1 MIGSLEVDSV
11 KTMTNARGLFELSG
25 RVALV
30 TGAGSGIG
38 QRIAVGLAE
47 CGADV
52 ACLDRRQDGG
62 LAVTEEAIR
71 LIGRKAVTISAD
83 VTDKAALAEAVATTE
98 STLGPLRIAVNA
110 AGIANANPAEDM
122 DEEQYQTLMDINLK
136 GVFLSCQAEAR
147 AMLRHGRGSIINI
160 ASMSGVIVNRGL
172 SQAHYNASKAG
183 VIHMSK
189 SLAMEW
195 VGRGVRVNSISPGY
209 TATPMNTRPEM
220 VHQTREFEQQT
231 PMGRMASVDEMVG
244 PAIFLASDASSFCTG
259 VDLLV
264 DGGFCCW

>member
-1 MIGSLEVDSV
+1 MSEMSL
-11 KTMTNARGLFELSG
+11 NAPKLFTLTG
-25 RVALV
+25 QVALV

-38 QRIAVGLAE
+38 QRIAIGLAQ

-52 ACLDRRQDGG
+52 ALLDRRTDDG
-62 LAVTEEAIR
+62 LATTARFVQAA
-71 LIGRKAVTISAD
+71 GRRSVEIAAD
-83 VTDKAALAEAVATTE
+83 VTQAEALSEAVARTE
-98 STLGPLRIAVNA
+98 AELGPLTLAVNA
-110 AGIANANPAEDM
+110 AGIANANPAEEM
-122 DEEQYQTLMDINLK
+122 EEAQFQTMMDINLK

-147 AMLRHGRGSIINI
+147 AMLKNGRGSIVNI

-172 SQAHYNASKAG
+172 NQCHYNASKAG

-189 SLAMEW
+189 SMAMEW
-195 VGRGVRVNSISPGY
+195 VGRNIRVNTISPGY

-220 VHQTREFEQQT
+220 VHQTKLFEEQT
-231 PMGRMASVDEMVG
+231 PMQRMANVDEMVG
-244 PAIFLASDASSFCTG
+244 PAVYLLSDAASFVTG

>member
-1 MIGSLEVDSV
+1 MADVTL
-11 KTMTNARGLFELSG
+11 NAPKLFDLAG

-38 QRIAVGLAE
+38 QRIALGLAQ

-52 ACLDRRQDGG
+52 ACLDRRTDGG
-62 LAVTEEAIR
+62 LDQTRAM
-71 LIGRKAVTISAD
+71 IGAAGRRALTLAAD
-83 VTDKAALAEAVATTE
+83 VTSKTALMAAVAQTE
-98 STLGPLRIAVNA
+98 AELGPLRIAVNA
-110 AGIANANPAEDM
+110 AGIANANPAEEM
-122 DEEQYQTLMDINLK
+122 AEEQYQTLMDINLK
-136 GVFLSCQAEAR
+136 GVFLSCQAEAS
-147 AMLRHGRGSIINI
+147 AMLRHGAGSIINI

-172 SQAHYNASKAG
+172 KQVHYNASKAG
-183 VIHMSK
+183 VIHMTK

-195 VGRGVRVNSISPGY
+195 VERGIRVNAISPGY

-220 VHQTREFEQQT
+220 VHQTKEFERQT
-231 PMGRMASVDEMVG
+231 PMGRMATVDEMVG
-244 PAIFLASDASSFCTG
+244 PAIFLASDAASFCTG